1 MVCDD
6 TNCIEATSLTA
17 AQVPTTTALLYDD
30 VPTPTIPITI
40 TTFCGGGEIT
50 RTFDVSDSFIV
61 GDVGLG
67 FNALH
72 PNRDEIVV
80 DLISPAGTRTRLIE
94 PSGTMYGFANYDVW
108 LSDAATQPLHMAI
121 DDNVDEPYFDRAAQP
136 DSPLSVFNGEAAD
149 GVWQLRICDLNPL
162 TEGGVYNRSRLSLSP
177 QGATLDSGHVGLC
190 SADVHHGRQSHADAI
205 DLWIGRRGQSH
216 RRCDQFDLSTGCG
229 AAGLDGHTV
238 MTQTTQTSPTVVLAG
253 QVTDGGGLNG
263 VYVRVDPPEGAS
275 YRDSV
280 DLTGTDW
287 TYTPRPTVPGTYTF
301 WLEAFDLAGNVRTS
315 EPYEVQISTVNEV
328 YLPIVMRNWVSVI
341 ESNWVYL
348 PLIMR

>member
-1 MVCDD
+1 
-6 TNCIEATSLTA
+6 
-17 AQVPTTTALLYDD
+17 
-30 VPTPTIPITI
+30 
-40 TTFCGGGEIT
+40 
-50 RTFDVSDSFIV
+50 
-61 GDVGLG
+61 
-67 FNALH
+67 
-72 PNRDEIVV
+72 
-80 DLISPAGTRTRLIE
+80 
-94 PSGTMYGFANYDVW
+94 MYGFANYDVW

-177 QGATLDSGHVGLC
+177 QGTALSTAGTWVYALPTFTTADSLTQTLSIYGLDGVGN
-190 SADVHHGRQSHADAI
+190 RTADAI
-205 DLWIGRRGQSH
+205 SLTYR
-216 RRCDQFDLSTGCG
+216 
-229 AAGLDGHTV
+229 LDVAPPVLTV
-238 MTQTTQTSPTVVLAG
+238 ITVVTQTSQVSPTIVLAG

-280 DLTGTDW
+280 DLTGTDR

-315 EPYEVQISTVNEV
+315 EPYEVEIRQ
-328 YLPIVMRNWVSVI
+328 
-341 ESNWVYL
+341 
-348 PLIMR
+348 